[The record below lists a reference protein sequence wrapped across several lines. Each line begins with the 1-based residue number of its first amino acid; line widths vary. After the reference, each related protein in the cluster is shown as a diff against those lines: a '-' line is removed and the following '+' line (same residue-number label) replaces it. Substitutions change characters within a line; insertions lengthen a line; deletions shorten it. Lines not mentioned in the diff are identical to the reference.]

1 MPPPPDRSRPV
12 WTYVLSALAVAV
24 PAAFLA
30 VSALWVREDL
40 ERAAVERTERLT
52 VLLQEHAYRV
62 LEAVDTHLRL
72 VRDAVEFRGW
82 PETLPDER
90 SREGLQRLAEAD
102 AQVQGFALVDGE
114 GRVLVPAPADPGAPV
129 SAADRDHFR
138 AARAGGDRIVVGVP
152 VQGRLSGRDVL
163 PVARP
168 LRTSAGSFAGIVVA
182 GVPVSVFAD
191 FYASVLPNPNDVI
204 TLIRADGQVLL
215 REPWIEGGLVRIRSG
230 LTDEIAAR
238 PEGGSY
244 RLTARTDGIERHFA
258 YRRIGTHDLYVT
270 HGTDIAQVR
279 SAWLGEMALPAIVA
293 LAAALLM
300 LAAVEVQWRQV
311 RLRQA
316 MLLEIAAE
324 AERRREAEAALRRT
338 QGLDLLGQMT
348 GGVVHNVNNLMT
360 AVLGNAVAAR
370 RTAGPAAAPH
380 LDAIEQAVEQGS
392 ALSRQLLAFTRQ
404 GLGRPVATDLN
415 AAIRRM
421 ERLLDGTAGPD
432 VPVELRLA
440 PVPCPAEVDPAE
452 FEMALLNL
460 VANARDAMPDGG
472 RIAVSTSVETSEG
485 GRRIVLEVSD
495 TGTGMPPEVA
505 ARAFEPFFTTKEVGR
520 GTGLGLSGV
529 YGFARAAGGDAEID
543 TAPGR
548 GTTVRI
554 RLPASRAPALA
565 AAPPALAAAPEPQAA
580 AAAPA
585 APGRAAQ
592 PAPRAAARPPAPQ
605 PGGPAAVLLVED
617 EPLVRMSAA
626 RDLEDAGFSV
636 VQAGDAETALA
647 ALDAADGRIAA
658 MVSDVS
664 VPGRMNGV
672 ELARRVRGAHPS
684 VGILLTSGYAPD
696 ARDPAGSLEEFPFL
710 AKPYRPEELAERV
723 RALAGPPAAAAR
735 PGDAA

>member
-1 MPPPPDRSRPV
+1 MTRAPDPSRPP
-12 WTYVLSALAVAV
+12 WTYVLSVLAVAV

-30 VSALWVREDL
+30 VYALWVREDV
-40 ERAAVERTERLT
+40 ERAAVERTDRLT
-52 VLLQEHAYRV
+52 VLLREHALRV
-62 LEAVDTHLRL
+62 LEGVDTHLRL

-102 AQVQGFALVDGE
+102 AQVQGFALVNGE
-114 GRVLVPAPADPGAPV
+114 GRVLVPAPADSGAPV

-182 GVPVSVFAD
+182 GVPMPVFAD

-215 REPWIEGGLVRIRSG
+215 REPPIEGGLVRVRSG
-230 LTDEIAAR
+230 LVDEIAAR
-238 PEGGSY
+238 PEAGTY

-270 HGTDIAQVR
+270 HGTDVAQVR
-279 SAWLGEMALPAIVA
+279 SAWLAEMALPAIVA

-311 RLRQA
+311 RLRHA
-316 MLLEIAAE
+316 MLLEMAAE

-370 RTAGPAAAPH
+370 RTAGAAAAPH
-380 LDAIEQAVEQGS
+380 LDAIEQAVGQGS

-404 GLGRPVATDLN
+404 GLGRPVPLDLN
-415 AAIRRM
+415 AAIGRM
-421 ERLLDGTAGPD
+421 ERLLDGTAGPA
-432 VPVELRLA
+432 VPVELRLSA
-440 PVPCPAEVDPAE
+440 EPCAALVDPAE

-472 RIAVSTSVETSEG
+472 RIAVSTALEETAD
-485 GRRIVLEVSD
+485 GRRVVLEVAD
-495 TGTGMPPEVA
+495 TGSGMAPEVA
-505 ARAFEPFFTTKEVGR
+505 DRAFEPFFTTKEVGR

-548 GTTVRI
+548 GTAVRI
-554 RLPASRAPALA
+554 RLPAAPTA
-565 AAPPALAAAPEPQAA
+565 AVAEEPTV

-585 APGRAAQ
+585 PPAA
-592 PAPRAAARPPAPQ
+592 AEPRAVDPQDRAVAGPPVADV
-605 PGGPAAVLLVED
+605 GRKRSVLLVED

-626 RDLEDAGFSV
+626 RDLEDAGFAV
-636 VQAGDAETALA
+636 VEAGDAEAALA
-647 ALDAADGRIAA
+647 ALAAADGRIAA

-664 VPGRMNGV
+664 VPGRMNGI
-672 ELARRVRGAHPS
+672 ELARRVRAAHPS
-684 VGILLTSGYAPD
+684 VGVLLTSGYAPD
-696 ARDPAGSLEEFPFL
+696 ARALDGSLEEFPFL
-710 AKPYRPEELAERV
+710 PKPYRPEDLADRV
-723 RALAGPPAAAAR
+723 RALAGDPAAAAR